1 MSSDQNKINN
11 NSQVV
16 INLKERVPLMDSN
29 IVYKKTVNTSDEV
42 KNSNKNLSSS
52 NAEVVLDWDSIL
64 HKGVRTSN
72 MQAVGVV
79 VPITD
84 DSIVVTSEGAKSEYN
99 IPKDEVSSY
108 NGSEVIISPDN
119 NRLSQFYQKFLDK
132 NMQSKIIKY

>member
-1 MSSDQNKINN
+1 
-11 NSQVV
+11 
-16 INLKERVPLMDSN
+16 MDSN